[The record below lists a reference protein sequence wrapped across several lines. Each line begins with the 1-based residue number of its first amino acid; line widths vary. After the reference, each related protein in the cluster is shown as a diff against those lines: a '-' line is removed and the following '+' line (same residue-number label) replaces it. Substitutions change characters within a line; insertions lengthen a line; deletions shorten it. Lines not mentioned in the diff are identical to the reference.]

1 MLAAFLVTA
10 FQAPMSLTLQRG
22 LENIWNV
29 QDTTLISSDPDTN
42 FGGSTTLLGGPGRTI
57 LIRFGDISR
66 MVPAGKRVASA
77 SLVFQQQ
84 AGSPPSLQSASVMR
98 LPWNEGPRHTFS
110 SSFAVP
116 DPKVKPRP
124 PMGAATWRERQGQ
137 IAAWDRPGG
146 WGPKDARPI
155 EAANVEIRDT
165 AVLITGLGD
174 AVQAMAS
181 DPESN
186 YGFSLRFSA
195 NLEFGSSE
203 AAKNRPRL
211 EITLE
216 DSTPID
222 RKVDL
227 ALTGFA
233 TTETTAKATVFNA
246 GSGPVSGYSVSFRTE
261 EGEVAVPGLRSL
273 APGATAVVE
282 HSIKPDPARPI
293 RLQPVLA
300 RVLATGDT
308 DPRNDAFTGYV
319 GAKTINCSQAD
330 ARQFNET
337 YLGES
342 RFSFAP
348 SGADARINFQ
358 QVEGGPDGA
367 EAMMAVYRQ
376 LFGNSLEQFSKGGGG
391 YPGFVGLS
399 GWGDTRFDGVV
410 PGQIPLP
417 LVPTSSPVFD
427 VNPLVPSGL
436 LNMTEVAYLN
446 RDAAKPWP
454 TIPKTVILR
463 VQDQLGRS
471 LPGTQVS
478 LTSRTA
484 AEAPSTT
491 DITVP
496 ATGSVILPKFP
507 ATADEVKLS
516 LSLNGET
523 ETAPFYVWQLV
534 DQASRGNRDVAF
546 VELRANLPAAKID
559 HATDLAENKVVTDSA
574 NTPPSKLIA
583 LTQRGG
589 SADGVAL
596 PAGKGAWIEIDLG
609 RDRTIAEV
617 NLNFAGDQMWKSFD
631 IVGYGTGQPASEAGA
646 FAQETDA
653 RNRTAPV
660 AYRGSAPRIR
670 YLRIINRT
678 EAPGRLQSI
687 QVRPAI
693 L

>member
-1 MLAAFLVTA
+1 
-10 FQAPMSLTLQRG
+10 MSLTLQRG
-22 LENIWNV
+22 LEQIWNV

-66 MVPAGKRVASA
+66 LVPAGKRVASA
-77 SLVFQQQ
+77 SLVFEQQ
-84 AGSPPSLQSASVMR
+84 AGSPPNLQSVSTVR

-110 SSFAVP
+110 ASFTMP
-116 DPKVKPRP
+116 DPKAKPKP
-124 PMGAATWRERQGQ
+124 PMGSATWRERQGQ
-137 IAAWDRPGG
+137 IAGWDRPGG

-155 EAANVEIRDT
+155 ESANLEIRD
-165 AVLITGLGD
+165 ASVSITGLGE
-174 AVQAMAS
+174 AVQAMAT

-195 NLEFGSSE
+195 NLEFASSE
-203 AAKNRPRL
+203 SAKNRPRL
-211 EITLE
+211 EIMLADAAPVE
-216 DSTPID
+216 

-227 ALTGFA
+227 ALTGFSA
-233 TTETTAKATVFNA
+233 TDSVAKATVFNA
-246 GSGPVSGYSVSFRTE
+246 GTGAVTGYSVIFRTE
-261 EGEVAVPGLRSL
+261 EGEISVAAPGPL
-273 APGATAVVE
+273 APGATAVIE
-282 HSIKPDPARPI
+282 HAVKPDPARPV

-300 RVLATGDT
+300 RVSAAGDA

-319 GAKTINCSQAD
+319 GAKTINCSLED
-330 ARQFNET
+330 ARRFNET

-348 SGADARINFQ
+348 SGADARVNFQ
-358 QVEGGPDGA
+358 QVEGGPDGT

-376 LFGNSLEQFSKGGGG
+376 LFGNSLEQFSKAGGG

-417 LVPTSSPVFD
+417 LVPISSPVFD

-454 TIPKTVILR
+454 TVPKTVILR

-471 LPGTQVS
+471 LAGTQVS
-478 LTSRTA
+478 LTSRTGA
-484 AEAPSTT
+484 DAPATT

-523 ETAPFYVWQLV
+523 EAAPFYVWQLV

-546 VELRANLPAAKID
+546 LELRANLPAAKID
-559 HATDLAENKVVTDSA
+559 HATDLAENKVVTDSV
-574 NTPPSKLIA
+574 NTPPAKLIV

-589 SADGVAL
+589 SSDGVAL

-617 NLNFAGDQMWKSFD
+617 SLDFAGDQMWKSFD

-646 FAQETDA
+646 FAQEMDA
-653 RNRTAPV
+653 RNHMAPV

-670 YLRIINRT
+670 YLRIINRS
-678 EAPGRLQSI
+678 EGAGRLRTL